1 MQTQLILKVPAAD
14 IDRVRA
20 QLALAGPAPETA
32 TEQHLVDTYYD
43 TAARELWKRGLSLR
57 VRLDGA
63 RWIQTVASANDL
75 PTGLRRRGEWE
86 CELPDGQP
94 QPALLASHVK
104 PAALAEL
111 LRSEDLAASLVAQFA
126 ASIRRTTWRWSTPD
140 GQDFECALDTG
151 DISVETG
158 SNIGSNIG
166 ADIGADIAGGSQ
178 HAAVSVLRLVLKQG
192 DPARL
197 YQLALDLHHAVP
209 LQVAAGGTAARGHAL
224 REQGQPA
231 GHKAA
236 PLRLRRK
243 MTLEDAFLAIG
254 LNCLHQ
260 IEANVPGVLVH
271 SPESLHQMRV
281 GLRRLRA
288 LASMFD
294 GLAPAAVRE
303 DLDWLKGEL
312 GAARDWDVL
321 AGSTL
326 ERIAG
331 LDPAALRQAAEAKAE
346 SLHRQLAQT
355 LRAPRFTAVLLRL
368 RAWLHGRAWRL
379 DGVLDKDAP
388 LAAPA
393 RRAMRPL
400 LRKAGKRL
408 DKRIAVLDP
417 ADAEARHR
425 TRIAAKKARYAAE
438 FFQDLLPARRVQ
450 PYVGRL
456 SKLQDKLGMLN
467 DYAVAGRLLDEL
479 KGSNAQ
485 VARQAAYARGFL
497 AASTAAQS
505 ARLGKVLASVAG
517 RRISG

>member
-126 ASIRRTTWRWSTPD
+126 ASIRRTTWGWSAPD
-140 GQDFECALDTG
+140 GQQFECVLDTG

-158 SNIGSNIG
+158 SNIST
-166 ADIGADIAGGSQ
+166 DIAARSQ

-224 REQGQPA
+224 IEQGEPS

-254 LNCLHQ
+254 ENCLHQ

-288 LASMFD
+288 LAGMFD
-294 GLAPAAVRE
+294 GLAPAPAAVRE

-368 RAWLHGRAWRL
+368 RAWLHGRAWRV

-408 DKRIAVLDP
+408 DKRIAGLDP
-417 ADAEARHR
+417 ADTEARHR